1 MASDLLQDG
10 ALAKGQCYCGGIR
23 FTVPLAA
30 PIKACYCHCDSCRRA
45 HSAPL
50 YQVVYIKN
58 EGFHITQGEELV
70 QYFEKTL
77 NGVVRSFCKV
87 CGSRVSNTWTDEGRA
102 SRKANGKLD
111 IGTGFFPSLLDSDFQ
126 KAECFQPKTTY
137 FTEEAIITKD
147 ADVHMDA

>member
-111 IGTGFFPSLLDSDFQ
+111 IGTFAL
-126 KAECFQPKTTY
+126 
-137 FTEEAIITKD
+137 
-147 ADVHMDA
+147 